1 MRKPVSPPLQQ
12 RLFRKL
18 CNKADLRNIPIGLKM
33 WQALLPRQAQQFL
46 RPPIHQGSLLPN
58 LITEG
63 LPMMIYDFESMT
75 AAILLLLYLHMDSHI
90 TILLISFLR
99 GFHIPVNSGNLS
111 LPSSTS

>member
-1 MRKPVSPPLQQ
+1 
-12 RLFRKL
+12 
-18 CNKADLRNIPIGLKM
+18 
-33 WQALLPRQAQQFL
+33 
-46 RPPIHQGSLLPN
+46 
-58 LITEG
+58 
-63 LPMMIYDFESMT
+63 MMIYDFESMT